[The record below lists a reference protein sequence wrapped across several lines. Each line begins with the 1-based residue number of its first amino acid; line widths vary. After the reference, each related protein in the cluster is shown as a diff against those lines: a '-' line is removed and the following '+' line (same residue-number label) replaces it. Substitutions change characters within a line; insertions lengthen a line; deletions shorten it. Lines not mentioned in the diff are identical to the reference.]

1 MLYKASKEKLNKGL
15 GHAFFPKGII
25 SLWYADDTI
34 MFVDGDP
41 SLAANLKWVLTCFE
55 NVINYDKSE
64 MISLNLDDKFL
75 ALLTYLVAL

>member
-1 MLYKASKEKLNKGL
+1 
-15 GHAFFPKGII
+15 
-25 SLWYADDTI
+25 
-34 MFVDGDP
+34 MFVDCDP

-64 MISLNLDDKFL
+64 MVSLNLDDKFLASPQKKKDDKFL